1 MAGGWVPDRR
11 FGNTHPYAAVR
22 ALDITHVEMD
32 CAKDATRGHTA
43 RPRLITE
50 CVHLHP
56 RLKTSQMVF
65 FFFFVS
71 GDFWKCVFS
80 PSQGSIVINTAEGSP
95 TAGSRGDEPPH
106 VHDFR
111 KRGNISLQGFEL
123 ELGSPR

>member
-65 FFFFVS
+65 FFSFLAIF
-71 GDFWKCVFS
+71 
-80 PSQGSIVINTAEGSP
+80 GSACFLPVKGPLLLTLLKDPP
-95 TAGSRGDEPPH
+95 TAGSRGDEPHH
-106 VHDFR
+106 VHDFG